1 MSQVASGAEIVEGP
15 RLSARSVVSEFLS
28 KYGYPLGRDHDPVGR
43 VVVRRLAD
51 SQ

>member
-28 KYGYPLGRDHDPVGR
+28 KYGYPLVGIMIL
-43 VVVRRLAD
+43 LAVWWFGG
-51 SQ
+51 